1 MGTLGV
7 EVRPSEEQST
17 YNQSDRLEV
26 NFSLKF
32 WWCQYLGWQ
41 TFSERKAMRLGAPG
55 KVGAVLELHPI
66 KMQGG
71 NPSLTNHR
79 PHCSQLL
86 QLLAAH
92 LCRTIIIAQP
102 WFFWWTKSHP
112 PWSGVSKAKS
122 PKNILNILL
131 VLKVLKKKSNP
142 PWHTFALLA
151 KPRGQVASCSQP
163 FTRWMVKFHVE
174 VCRKVHQ
181 HWIPPAP
188 SCCRHPPHPLH

>member
-1 MGTLGV
+1 
-7 EVRPSEEQST
+7 
-17 YNQSDRLEV
+17 
-26 NFSLKF
+26 
-32 WWCQYLGWQ
+32 
-41 TFSERKAMRLGAPG
+41 MRLGAPG
-55 KVGAVLELHPI
+55 KVGAILELHPI

-71 NPSLTNHR
+71 DPSLTNHW
-79 PHCSQLL
+79 PHCLQLL

-174 VCRKVHQ
+174 VQNLILTATALHVP
-181 HWIPPAP
+181 IPPAP
-188 SCCRHPPHPLH
+188 SFYRRPLHPPHWEWGSIDCWRMLVSP